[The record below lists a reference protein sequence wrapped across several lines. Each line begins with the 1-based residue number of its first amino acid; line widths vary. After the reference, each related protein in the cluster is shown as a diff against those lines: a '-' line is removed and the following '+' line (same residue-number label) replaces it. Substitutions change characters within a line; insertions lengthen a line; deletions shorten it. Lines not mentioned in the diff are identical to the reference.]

1 LDVGTNNQSLLDDP
15 TYIGLKQRRVEG
27 QEYDDFIDEFMKAV
41 VARYGQNTL
50 IQFEDFGNRNA
61 SRLLAKYQDKYCTF
75 NDDIQGTASVA
86 VAGFLASLRIT
97 NAKLTDNVFLF
108 LGAGE
113 ASLGIA
119 QLLVRAMVIE
129 GMSEK
134 DAIGQVWLVDSKGLI
149 VKSRTDTM
157 GHEKKMFIKD
167 APEIKDFLEAIKHV
181 KPTAIIG
188 ASAQP
193 GAFNEEIIR
202 TMADIN
208 ERPII
213 LALSNPTSKAECTA
227 EQAYKFTDGRV
238 IFASGSP
245 FAPVEYK
252 GKRFVPGQGNNA
264 YIFPGVSLGVIAAGV
279 RHISDDVFLLA
290 AKTLANLVTD
300 QDLALGRLYPHQSAI
315 FQASQI
321 IARVVAE
328 DAYKNGTAST
338 YPEPLD
344 KGEFIRSQIY
354 NYKYP
359 GSHPALYKWPGISE

>member
-1 LDVGTNNQSLLDDP
+1 MCL
-15 TYIGLKQRRVEG
+15 
-27 QEYDDFIDEFMKAV
+27 
-41 VARYGQNTL
+41 
-50 IQFEDFGNRNA
+50 QFEDFGNRNA
-61 SRLLAKYQDKYCTF
+61 SRLLAKYQNKYCTF

-97 NAKLTDNVFLF
+97 KAKLTDNVFLF

-119 QLLVRAMVIE
+119 QLLVRSMVLDGIA
-129 GMSEK
+129 EK
-134 DAIGQVWLVDSKGLI
+134 DAVDRIWLVDSKGLI
-149 VKSRTDTM
+149 VKSRTDNM
-157 GHEKKMFIKD
+157 GHEKLMFVKD
-167 APEIKDFLEAIKHV
+167 APEIKDFLQAVKHV

-188 ASAQP
+188 ASAQS
-193 GAFNEEIIR
+193 GAFTEEIIR
-202 TMADIN
+202 TMGEIN
-208 ERPII
+208 KRPII

-227 EQAYKFTDGRV
+227 VQAYTFTDGRA

-245 FAPVEYK
+245 FAPVECN
-252 GKRFVPGQGNNA
+252 GKKFVPGQGNNA

-300 QDLALGRLYPHQSAI
+300 QDLAEGRLYPPLSAI
-315 FQASQI
+315 FQASLV
-321 IARVVAE
+321 IARAVAE
-328 DAYKNGTAST
+328 NAYKNGTAST

-354 NYKYP
+354 SYKYSA
-359 GSHPALYKWPGISE
+359 SHPSLYKWPGISE